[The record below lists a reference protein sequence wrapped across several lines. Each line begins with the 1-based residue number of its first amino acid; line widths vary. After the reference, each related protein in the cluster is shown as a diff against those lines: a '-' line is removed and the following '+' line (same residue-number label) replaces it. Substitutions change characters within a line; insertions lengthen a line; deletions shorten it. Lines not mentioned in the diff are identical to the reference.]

1 MNIPVNY
8 EQLLKVLILGDTNV
22 GKTNFLLRFTENNFV
37 ENHITTIG
45 FDYKSS
51 VITIPPEKYEDKSSE
66 TPSRT
71 IKLQIWDT
79 AGQERFMSVTKNLL
93 LRVQGIIIMYDITA
107 KSSFENVKRW
117 ISSIKENTN
126 EKMPIVIVGN
136 KLDLEANREIS
147 YEKGHS
153 LAVEYGIQ
161 DHFFEASAKQNINVK
176 EVFIDLTKEVLKIN
190 GKFEENKNLKIRK
203 QEETEKKKSK
213 CC

>member
-51 VITIPPEKYEDKSSE
+51 VITIPPENSDNNSPE
-66 TPSRT
+66 TPGRT
-71 IKLQIWDT
+71 VKLQIWDT

-93 LRVQGIIIMYDITA
+93 LRVQGIIIMYDITT
-107 KSSFENVKRW
+107 KSTFDNVKRW
-117 ISSIKENTN
+117 ITSIRENTN
-126 EKMPIVIVGN
+126 EKMPIVMVGN
-136 KLDLEANREIS
+136 KLDIEANRQVS
-147 YEKGHS
+147 YEKAQS

-161 DHFFEASAKQNINVK
+161 DHFFEASAKNNINVK
-176 EVFIDLTKEVLKIN
+176 EVFIDLTREVLKTVCKLDGN
-190 GKFEENKNLKIRK
+190 TNLKIK
-203 QEETEKKKSK
+203 KEQDNEKKKSR